1 MGSLMKDSTNHGLRI
16 FGGKKVQKVPKA
28 KLEFA
33 TCPATTYMAFTLY

>member
-1 MGSLMKDSTNHGLRI
+1 MGSPSKDSTNHGLRI
-16 FGGKKVQKVPKA
+16 FEKKVQKVPKA